1 MPELN
6 PQYDVIIIGAGPA
19 GSLAASLLTQQNVSV
34 LVVEKQH
41 FPRFSIGESLL
52 PQSMVYLQEANMLDA
67 IKAAA
72 PELGFQFKDGAA
84 FFANN
89 HPCHFDF
96 NEKFTSGP
104 GSTFQVKRAAFDQ
117 LLAEIAEQQGA
128 TFCFGQ
134 QVTQVQLE
142 APCAVTLQDEDGTSR
157 DIHTRF
163 ILDASGFAKIL
174 PKLLD
179 LTLPSSFPVR
189 SSVFCHVKDHINSE
203 TYDRNKILIETHPQ
217 SKDVWYWLIPFADGT
232 ASIGCVAKPEF
243 FEELEFEQLKTEQLA
258 TDQLENASSSHEHS
272 SHEQWLDEAVN
283 QSVRLKQLLCAA
295 KKTNSVQHI
304 TAYSSNVK
312 QLFGDRYALLG
323 NAGEFLDPIFSSGVT
338 IAFKSAKLATDV
350 LLKQL
355 NDEEVCWQSEF
366 ADPLQQGVQTFKAF
380 VESWYEGQ
388 LQDIIHFDDA
398 PANIR
403 QMVCSILAGYAWDT
417 SNPFVVNT
425 KRRLNTLGK
434 LCATS

>member
-6 PQYDVIIIGAGPA
+6 SQYDVIIIGAGPA
-19 GSLAASLLTQQNVSV
+19 GSLAASLLTQNNVSV

-52 PQSMVYLQEANMLDA
+52 PQSMVYLQEANMMDA
-67 IKAAA
+67 IEAAA
-72 PELGFQFKDGAA
+72 PELGFQYKDGAA
-84 FFANN
+84 FFANK

-96 NEKFTSGP
+96 GDKFTSGP
-104 GSTFQVKRAAFDQ
+104 GSTFQVKRAPFDQ
-117 LLAEIAEQQGA
+117 LLAQIAEQQGA

-134 QVTQVQLE
+134 QVTQVQLND
-142 APCAVTLQDEDGTSR
+142 PCTVTLQDEDGTSR
-157 DIHTRF
+157 DIKTRF
-163 ILDASGFAKIL
+163 ILDASGFAKVL
-174 PKLLD
+174 PRLLD
-179 LTLPSSFPVR
+179 LTLPSTFPVR
-189 SSVFCHVKDHINSE
+189 SSVFCHVEDHIDSA

-217 SKDVWYWLIPFADGT
+217 CKDVWYWLIPFADGT
-232 ASIGCVAKPEF
+232 ASIGCVAKPDF
-243 FEELEFEQLKTEQLA
+243 FEELEF
-258 TDQLENASSSHEHS
+258 DQLETEQDASR
-272 SHEQWLDEAVN
+272 HEQWLDEAVN
-283 QSVRLKQLLCAA
+283 QSVRLKQLLGAA
-295 KKTNSVQHI
+295 KKVNTVQYI

-312 QLFGDRYALLG
+312 QLFGERYALLG

-355 NDEEVCWQSEF
+355 NDEDVCWQTEF

-403 QMVCSILAGYAWDT
+403 EMVCSILAGYAWDT
-417 SNPFVVNT
+417 TNPFVQHT
-425 KRRLNTLGK
+425 ERRLKTLGQ

>member
-6 PQYDVIIIGAGPA
+6 SQYDVIIIGAGPA
-19 GSLAASLLTQQNVSV
+19 GSLAASLLTQNNVSV

-52 PQSMVYLQEANMLDA
+52 PQSMVYLQEANMMDA
-67 IKAAA
+67 IEAAA
-72 PELGFQFKDGAA
+72 PELGFQYKDGAA
-84 FFANN
+84 FFANK

-96 NEKFTSGP
+96 GDKFTSGP
-104 GSTFQVKRAAFDQ
+104 GSTFQVKRAPFDQ
-117 LLAEIAEQQGA
+117 LLAQIAEQQGA

-134 QVTQVQLE
+134 QVTQVQLND
-142 APCAVTLQDEDGTSR
+142 PCTVTLQDEDGTSR
-157 DIHTRF
+157 DIKTRF
-163 ILDASGFAKIL
+163 ILDASGFAKVL
-174 PKLLD
+174 PRLLD
-179 LTLPSSFPVR
+179 LTLPSTFPVR
-189 SSVFCHVKDHINSE
+189 SSVFSHVEDHIDSA

-217 SKDVWYWLIPFADGT
+217 CKDVWYWLIPFADGT
-232 ASIGCVAKPEF
+232 ASIGCVAKPDF
-243 FEELEFEQLKTEQLA
+243 FEELEF
-258 TDQLENASSSHEHS
+258 DQLETEQDASR
-272 SHEQWLDEAVN
+272 HEQWLDEAVN
-283 QSVRLKQLLCAA
+283 QSVRLKQLLGSAQ
-295 KKTNSVQHI
+295 KTNSVQYI

-312 QLFGDRYALLG
+312 QLFGERYALLG

-355 NDEEVCWQSEF
+355 NDEDVCWQTEF

-388 LQDIIHFDDA
+388 LQDIIHFDHA
-398 PANIR
+398 PAHIR
-403 QMVCSILAGYAWDT
+403 EMVCSILAGYAWDT
-417 SNPFVVNT
+417 TNPFVQHT
-425 KRRLNTLGK
+425 ERRLKTLGQ

>member
-6 PQYDVIIIGAGPA
+6 SQYDVIIIGAGPA
-19 GSLAASLLTQQNVSV
+19 GSLAASLLTQNNVSV

-52 PQSMVYLQEANMLDA
+52 PQSMVYLQEANMVDA

-72 PELGFQFKDGAA
+72 PELGFQYKDGAA
-84 FFANN
+84 FFADN

-96 NEKFTSGP
+96 GEKFTPGP
-104 GSTFQVKRAAFDQ
+104 GSTFQVKRAPFDQ
-117 LLAEIAEQQGA
+117 LLAQVAEQQGA

-134 QVTQVQLE
+134 QVTQVRLQD
-142 APCAVTLQDEDGTSR
+142 PCIVTLQDEDGTSR
-157 DIHTRF
+157 DIQTRF
-163 ILDASGFAKIL
+163 ILDASGFAKVL
-174 PKLLD
+174 PRLLD
-179 LTLPSSFPVR
+179 LTLPSTFPVR
-189 SSVFCHVKDHINSE
+189 SSVFCHVQDNIDSK

-217 SKDVWYWLIPFADGT
+217 CKDVWYWLIPFADGT
-232 ASIGCVAKPEF
+232 ASVGCVAKPDF
-243 FEELEFEQLKTEQLA
+243 FEKLESEQLETV
-258 TDQLENASSSHEHS
+258 SSSHEHS
-272 SHEQWLDEAVN
+272 SHEHSVHEQWFDEAVN
-283 QSVRLKQLLCAA
+283 QSVRIKQLLATSTKA
-295 KKTNSVQHI
+295 NSVQYI

-312 QLFGDRYALLG
+312 QLFGERYALLG

-355 NDEEVCWQSEF
+355 NDEDVCWQSEF

-380 VESWYEGQ
+380 VESWYQGQ

-398 PANIR
+398 PENIR
-403 QMVCSILAGYAWDT
+403 EMVCSILAGYAWDT
-417 SNPFVVNT
+417 NNPFVKHA
-425 KRRLNTLGK
+425 KRRLNTLGQ